1 MAQQQSSRNIQVN
14 KTSARMVQIA
24 KYLDLSDAELEDC
37 IREALES
44 NPALRDLREEQPA
57 GSEPIEVAPGDPSD
71 GSTEEYTDD
80 ESARERS
87 SDEDGYRDED
97 DYADYDDEPADSSR
111 NWMEQTQSG
120 TMSLAEDLLAQFD
133 SSVYCSPE
141 LRRYVKGLVY
151 RMSDNGIIEERLS
164 DLKAEFE
171 HLFTDPEH
179 PYDEED
185 LLQALAQ
192 LQRLDPP
199 GVGAVGVGME
209 GMARSMSLQLE
220 RKMEELEHQGEP
232 VPEALD
238 DALMIVDEYFA
249 QLHDQDIPALLQQCG
264 LDEQRFARALQ
275 EIRKLHVHPVGPQD
289 AGPMVIQPDFVYDPE
304 SHEITYQG
312 RQIGSLALDSQFLAF
327 GERAQAKE
335 KKNRE
340 DEETIRFVKQYQSK
354 ATQFIDM
361 INTRTQAM
369 ETIMRVI
376 AAFQRKFLESGQ
388 ESDIKPLTMQEVADA
403 AHVDTST
410 VSRVVNR
417 RYIELPG
424 GNFPLR
430 RFFVSGL
437 TTDQGEEVS
446 KQVVLDCLS
455 ELVAAEDPA
464 HPLSDQTLVTKLK
477 ERGFQVA
484 IRTVNKYRGLLHIPD
499 SRKRK
504 RKD

>member
-1 MAQQQSSRNIQVN
+1 MAQQHSARNLQVN

-24 KYLDLSDAELEDC
+24 KYLDLTDAELEER

-44 NPALRDLREEQPA
+44 NPALRDLQAESPGSNEPA
-57 GSEPIEVAPGDPSD
+57 GTSEDDNSD
-71 GSTEEYTDD
+71 GSTDDYTDVD
-80 ESARERS
+80 AAYDNASDGDAY
-87 SDEDGYRDED
+87 SDEN
-97 DYADYDDEPADSSR
+97 DYADYDDEPAEPKH

-120 TMSLAEDLLAQFD
+120 TMTLAEDLLAQFD
-133 SSVYCSPE
+133 SSVYCNPE

-171 HLFTDPEH
+171 QLFTDPDH

-220 RKMEELEHQGEP
+220 RKMGELEHQGEP

-335 KKNRE
+335 TKNRE

-354 ATQFIDM
+354 ATQFIDI

-369 ETIMRVI
+369 EGIMRVI
-376 AAFQRKFLESGQ
+376 AARQRKFLESGQ
-388 ESDIKPLTMQEVADA
+388 ENAIKPLTMQEVADA
-403 AHVDTST
+403 AQVDTST

-446 KQVVLDCLS
+446 KQVVLDSLS
-455 ELVAAEDPA
+455 DLVAAEDPE
-464 HPLSDQTLVTKLK
+464 HPLSDQALVARLK

-484 IRTVNKYRGLLHIPD
+484 LRTVNKFRGLLQIPD
-499 SRKRK
+499 SRKRT
-504 RKD
+504 RKV